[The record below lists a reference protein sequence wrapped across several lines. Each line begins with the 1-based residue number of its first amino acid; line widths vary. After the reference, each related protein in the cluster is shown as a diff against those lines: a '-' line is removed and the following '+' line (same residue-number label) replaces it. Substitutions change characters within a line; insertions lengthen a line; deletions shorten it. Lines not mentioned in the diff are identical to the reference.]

1 MINYLIFLFSGLG
14 AGLFVAWFLMR
25 QKEGSLNLSISQQI
39 ARFENE
45 ILNLKSTLES
55 REKEILRL
63 TGLVSEKEE
72 GLKNFREKL
81 DEQKAELEKMQDKMK
96 TEFKNLANEI
106 MEEKSRRFTEQNR
119 EKLDEILKPFSENL
133 KDFRRKVEET
143 HLEGEKGRASLF
155 TKIKDLEELNNR
167 ISNEANALTKA
178 LKGESKTQGNW
189 GEMILETI
197 LEKSGLVKDRE
208 FFKQSS
214 FLSDEGRR
222 LQPDFIIKYPGDRSI
237 VIDAKVSLT
246 AYERY
251 CEASDEKE
259 RESWLKSHLI
269 SVKNH
274 INELAIKNYQ
284 DIYKINTLD
293 FVMLFMPVEPA
304 YFVAIQSD
312 TNLWNYAYERRI
324 LMISPTNLIAAL
336 KMVESMWRQE
346 YQTRNVMEI
355 ATQGGALYD
364 DFVMFSERLLK
375 LGRKLDD
382 ARDHYDETMKKLST
396 GKGNLVSR
404 VNKLKILG
412 VRTKKNIPA
421 EMLGFE
427 PEAEAET
434 ETGND
439 KETRSIEP

>member
-1 MINYLIFLFSGLG
+1 MINYLIFLFSGLA
-14 AGLFVAWFLMR
+14 AGLLIAWIFLR
-25 QKEGSLNLSISQQI
+25 QRTNSVIQTGSLQLIRI
-39 ARFENE
+39 ENE
-45 ILNLKSTLES
+45 VMAQKNSLDTK
-55 REKEILRL
+55 EKEILRL
-63 TGLVSEKEE
+63 TGLVAEKDA
-72 GLKNFREKL
+72 GLRNLKERL
-81 DEQKAELEKMQDKMK
+81 DEQKAELVNMQDKMK

-106 MEEKSRRFTEQNR
+106 LDEKSRKFTEQNR

-133 KDFRRKVEET
+133 KDFKRKVEET
-143 HLEGEKGRASLF
+143 HIEGEKGRASLF
-155 TKIKDLEELNNR
+155 TKIKDLEELNIR

-208 FFKQSS
+208 FFKQNS
-214 FLSDEGRR
+214 FLSDGGKR

-246 AYERY
+246 AYEKY
-251 CEASDEKE
+251 CDAGDDKEK
-259 RESWLKSHLI
+259 ESWLKAHLV
-269 SVKNH
+269 SVKTH
-274 INELAIKNYQ
+274 INELAAKNYQ

-293 FVMLFMPVEPA
+293 FVMMFMPVEPA
-304 YFVAIQSD
+304 YFIAIQAD

-346 YQTRNVMEI
+346 YQNRNVLEI
-355 ATQGGALYD
+355 AAQGGALYD

-382 ARDHYDETMKKLST
+382 AREHYDETMKKLST

-412 VRTKKNIPA
+412 VRTKKNLPA
-421 EMLGFE
+421 EMIND
-427 PEAEAET
+427 

-439 KETRSIEP
+439 NEIPSIEP

>member
-1 MINYLIFLFSGLG
+1 MTNYLIYLFSGL
-14 AGLFVAWFLMR
+14 ASGLLIAWLFLR
-25 QKEGSLNLSISQQI
+25 QRTNSYVRSGSEQVR
-39 ARFENE
+39 RFENE
-45 ILNLKSTLES
+45 ITGFRNSLEIK
-55 REKEILRL
+55 EKEILRL
-63 TGLVSEKEE
+63 TGLVSEKEA
-72 GLKNFREKL
+72 GLRNLKERLE
-81 DEQKAELEKMQDKMK
+81 EQKGELEKMQEKMK

-106 MEEKSRRFTEQNR
+106 MEEKSRKFTEQNR

-143 HLEGEKGRASLF
+143 HIEGEKGRASLF
-155 TKIKDLEELNNR
+155 TKIKDLEELNMR

-208 FFKQSS
+208 FYKQSS
-214 FLSDEGRR
+214 FLSDEGKR

-246 AYERY
+246 AYEKY
-251 CEASDEKE
+251 CDTGDDREK
-259 RESWLKSHLI
+259 ESWLKAHLV
-269 SVKNH
+269 SVKSH
-274 INELAIKNYQ
+274 INDLATKNYQ

-293 FVMLFMPVEPA
+293 FVMMFMPVEPA
-304 YFVAIQSD
+304 YFLAIQAD

-324 LMISPTNLIAAL
+324 LIISPTNLIAAL

-346 YQTRNVMEI
+346 YQNRNVLEI
-355 ATQGGALYD
+355 AAQGGALYD

-375 LGRKLDD
+375 LGKKLDD
-382 ARDHYDETMKKLST
+382 AREHYDETMKKLST

-404 VNKLKILG
+404 VNKLKVLG
-412 VRTKKNIPA
+412 VRTKKNLPA
-421 EMLGFE
+421 EILNEE
-427 PEAEAET
+427 PES
-434 ETGND
+434 ETG
-439 KETRSIEP
+439 TPSIEP